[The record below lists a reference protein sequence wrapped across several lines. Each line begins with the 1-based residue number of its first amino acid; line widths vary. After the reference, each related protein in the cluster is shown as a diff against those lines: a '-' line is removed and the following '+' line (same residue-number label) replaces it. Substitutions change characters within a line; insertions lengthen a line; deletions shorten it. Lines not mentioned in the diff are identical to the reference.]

1 MSNDNLTTQVQQL
14 IDIARNTDA
23 KIQDINSRLERL
35 ETVVTERLYDTRP
48 LWADITPRIEAI
60 DTRTLNIEASLTEVN
75 SGLNELKYLMR
86 AMNDNTLRTQANI
99 QQVEDRVDSLER
111 KAS

>member
-1 MSNDNLTTQVQQL
+1 MSNDNLASQVQQL

-23 KIQDINSRLERL
+23 KIQNMDARLERI
-35 ETVVTERLYDTRP
+35 ETAVNERLYDTRP

-60 DTRTLNIEASLTEVN
+60 DARTVIVEASLSEIN
-75 SGLNELKYLMR
+75 SSLNELKYLMR
-86 AMNDNTLRTQANI
+86 AVNDNALRTQAHI
-99 QQVEDRVDSLER
+99 RQVEDRVDGLES